1 MKKLVVL
8 LSAVVLLLTG
18 CSVVQLDASDIGKNM
33 KILLSDD
40 VELYNVHFDGYK
52 YFVPK
57 GLIFLNKEE
66 YNAIF
71 TDKYNNKYYLYV
83 DAIGYYHKNEIEYKV
98 ENNIHYSK
106 LLDYNDKTGYIR
118 IEKQDE
124 QYFIQF
130 VFNYAKMEA
139 YVSENDLASV
149 VTNMCYILRT
159 IEFNDAVLESL
170 IGENILSYKEE
181 EFTLF
186 ENSETNEIFLQTA
199 DPESI
204 DDEEDVFEDNDFN
217 LYDDDDSVFDE

>member
-33 KILLSDD
+33 KILLSED
-40 VELYNVHFDGYK
+40 VDIYNVHFDGYK

-57 GLIFLNKEE
+57 GLTFLNKEE

-71 TDKYNNKYYLYV
+71 TDRYNNKYYLYV
-83 DAIGYYHKNEIEYKV
+83 DAIGYYHKSEIDYKV
-98 ENNIHYSK
+98 ENDIHYSK
-106 LLDYNDKTGYIR
+106 VLNYIDKTGYIR
-118 IEKQDE
+118 IEKLEDE
-124 QYFIQF
+124 YFIKF

-149 VTNMCYILRT
+149 VTNMCYVLRT

-186 ENSETNEIFLQTA
+186 DNSETNEIFLQTA

-204 DDEEDVFEDNDFN
+204 DDEDDVF
-217 LYDDDDSVFDE
+217 DDDFDLDLDLEDSVFDE